1 MIYKLDNSEKMAELY
16 IQLEKIQNELDEL
29 ENKGI
34 VCQVKNK
41 KELGVPCS
49 RMVSSLFDFIKLTYS
64 ISKFL
69 FLHNLETWPTISC

>member
-1 MIYKLDNSEKMAELY
+1 MAELY

-34 VCQVKNK
+34 VCQVKNN

-49 RMVSSLFDFIKLTYS
+49 RMVSSLFDYIKLTYLLANFYFC
-64 ISKFL
+64 I
-69 FLHNLETWPTISC
+69 I